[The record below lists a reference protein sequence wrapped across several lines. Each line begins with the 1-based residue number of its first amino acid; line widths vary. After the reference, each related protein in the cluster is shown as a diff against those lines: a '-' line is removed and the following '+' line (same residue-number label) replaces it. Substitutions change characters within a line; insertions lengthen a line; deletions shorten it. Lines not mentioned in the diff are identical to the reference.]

1 MIYNNVILKAR
12 DSGNIET
19 LKKLLT
25 AQAKASLTE
34 QGCERFEVYHSESE
48 PEVFIL
54 VEWWATQ
61 KDLDAHRSAPHFVN
75 RYLPEVVPLV
85 ERNPH
90 PSQRLV

>member
-25 AQAKASLTE
+25 AQAEASLTE

-54 VEWWATQ
+54 V
-61 KDLDAHRSAPHFVN
+61 
-75 RYLPEVVPLV
+75 
-85 ERNPH
+85 
-90 PSQRLV
+90 

>member
-12 DSGNIET
+12 NSGNIEQ
-19 LKKLLT
+19 LKRLLT
-25 AQAKASLTE
+25 IQAEASLTE

-54 VEWWATQ
+54 VEWWRTQ
-61 KDLDAHRSAPHFVN
+61 GDLDAHRRAPHFLN
-75 RYLPEVVPLV
+75 TYLPKVVPLV
-85 ERNPH
+85 ERIPH